1 MSRRMPW
8 PPRAGFTLVEL
19 LVVVIIIGILAALLI
34 PTINAA
40 RNAARRATITLE
52 MNQLSS
58 ALEQYKDKNGSDY
71 PPDFSNPALVSAH
84 LGRGFPRH
92 DRAGTN
98 VWLVAQNNP
107 ANATNGSWKI
117 DPAEALVL
125 WLSGVSKDTLRPLT
139 SPTTSKTVYFDFR
152 PERLKDIDGDGFSEY
167 YPAGVETAPYVYFHN
182 TTYALASYPNATVYA
197 GHSAISGIGEARAYG
212 ERLAGT
218 TMVWYGPRKFQIVT
232 AGIDMDF
239 GDPITLP
246 TPGYKIAPGK
256 GTPSGANL
264 TKGDQDNLTTFSE
277 GKTLEAL
284 QP

>member
-1 MSRRMPW
+1 MSCRTSRPL
-8 PPRAGFTLVEL
+8 RAGFTLVEL

-40 RNAARRATITLE
+40 RNSARRATIALE
-52 MNQLSS
+52 MSQLES

-71 PPDFSNPALVSAH
+71 PPDFSNPVLVSAH

-92 DRAGTN
+92 DRVGTN
-98 VWLVAQNNP
+98 AWITLQNNP

-139 SPTTSKTVYFDFR
+139 SPTTTKSIFYEFR
-152 PERLKDIDGDGFSEY
+152 QERLKDIDGDGFGEY
-167 YPAGVETAPYVYFHN
+167 YPAGIDTAPYVYFHN
-182 TTYALASYPNATVYA
+182 LTYSTAAYPNATVYA
-197 GHSAISGIGEARAYG
+197 GHAAITGIGQARAYG

-218 TMVWYGPRKFQIVT
+218 NLLWYAPRKFQIVT

-239 GDPITLP
+239 GEPITLP

-256 GTPSGANL
+256 ATPAGANL

>member
-1 MSRRMPW
+1 MFRRTSRPL
-8 PPRAGFTLVEL
+8 RAGFTLVEL

-52 MNQLSS
+52 LSQLES
-58 ALEQYKDKNGSDY
+58 ALEQYKDKNGADY
-71 PPDFSNPALVSAH
+71 PPDFSNPSLVSAH

-92 DRAGTN
+92 DRNAANT
-98 VWLVAQNNP
+98 WIVAQNNP
-107 ANATNGSWKI
+107 ANAANGSWKI

-125 WLSGVSKDTLRPLT
+125 WLSLVSKDTLRPLT
-139 SPTTSKTVYFDFR
+139 SATTTKSIFFDFR
-152 PERLKDIDGDGFSEY
+152 AERLKDLDGDGFNEY
-167 YPAGVETAPYVYFHN
+167 YPAGIETAPYAYFHN
-182 TTYALASYPNATVYA
+182 ATYPLASYPNPTVYA
-197 GHSAISGIGEARAYG
+197 GHSAFTGIGQARAYG

-218 TMVWYGPRKFQIVT
+218 TMVWYSPRKFQIIT
-232 AGIDMDF
+232 AGIDMDY
-239 GDPITLP
+239 GEPITLP

-256 GTPSGANL
+256 GTPTGANL
-264 TKGDQDNLTTFSE
+264 TKGDQDNLTSFSE